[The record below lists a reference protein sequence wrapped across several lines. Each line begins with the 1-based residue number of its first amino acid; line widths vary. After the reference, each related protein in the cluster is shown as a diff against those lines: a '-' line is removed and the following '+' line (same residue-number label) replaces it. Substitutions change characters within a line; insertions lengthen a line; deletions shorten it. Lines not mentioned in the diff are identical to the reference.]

1 MTRTIKDVFNDVCK
15 DFVVDADL
23 LKSIQRFEHG
33 FTHRN
38 AEHIEFFGGHL
49 LGVDKVRFL
58 PTDWAM
64 LFDSVFKIDD
74 TELEKQMHSIPS
86 INKDHTVAS
95 DVLNLTCIWVTYRIL
110 NTAPNKSMTKE
121 DLLHGA
127 INALLIFQYKVLTS
141 KIAND
146 FKFTANKDLMTT
158 VYANLSMKFSIK
170 RYGSWAALLRA
181 RAEDVIGDKSVHYKT
196 IRSFDDDYRVKYI
209 VTDIQG
215 RLRSI
220 VKEHWDE
227 INAVLDSNEI
237 IATMTANVE
246 TEEGLSV
253 KELDRHFS
261 SYLTYIQSVTGEP
274 SNFIKDELVKIISS
288 AMQVMAP
295 INLRIML
302 IYISEHYQ
310 EDHHG
315 QIENM
320 IEKIMIHAFEFLRTR
335 YEGSM
340 STPNL
345 ALIITELKGMYQS
358 SRSTDKL
365 LFELREQIDKVI
377 HRKLK
382 GISSAQVA
390 AVRVGIAL
398 YVVLRALTKKK
409 YAA

>member
-1 MTRTIKDVFNDVCK
+1 MTRTITDIFNDVCK